1 MVVLVV
7 MSGGW
12 LPPPN
17 APTHK
22 MRLTPPASLAPQA
35 LKKVEKAS
43 KRAEM
48 AQGSRDRVA
57 KAPVFDNPM
66 ARGDLETLEV
76 TRERSTNKNKKLHE
90 LKGQLSSD
98 DV

>member
-1 MVVLVV
+1 
-7 MSGGW
+7 
-12 LPPPN
+12 
-17 APTHK
+17 
-22 MRLTPPASLAPQA
+22 
-35 LKKVEKAS
+35 
-43 KRAEM
+43 M

-57 KAPVFDNPM
+57 KAPVFDNPV

-76 TRERSTNKNKKLHE
+76 TRGRSTNKNKKLHE